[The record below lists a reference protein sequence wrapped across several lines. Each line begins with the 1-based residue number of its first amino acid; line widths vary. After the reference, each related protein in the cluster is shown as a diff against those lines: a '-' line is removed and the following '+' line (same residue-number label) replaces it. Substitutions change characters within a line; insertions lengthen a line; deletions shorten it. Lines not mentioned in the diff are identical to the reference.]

1 MRPPSWSL
9 TCRGSGVKY
18 GLKQQGVSYGA
29 GEGLVLDPP
38 QAEPCSALK
47 LSLWWWN
54 LGAEETLPLFQVGP

>member
-38 QAEPCSALK
+38 TGRAL
-47 LSLWWWN
+47 LST
-54 LGAEETLPLFQVGP
+54 ETQPLVVESGG